1 MTTSG
6 YEVVVLPDSSW
17 RDRSNAVDAIGAV
30 GLRVLDIDTAMESK
44 AICAALMSSQLV
56 PPVVVVAR
64 SDACLMLPAVALS
77 LRTQH
82 RDTAGYVVIDPDAP
96 PATDT
101 WPESPVL
108 VVSSTEA
115 TGTSLRGWP
124 VVRSENDEAAL
135 IARSVGELL
144 QIPRP

>member
-6 YEVVVLPDSSW
+6 YQVVVLPDPSW
-17 RDRSNAVDAIGAV
+17 HDRSTVIDAIRAV
-30 GLRVLDIDTAMESK
+30 GLRVLDVDTAMESK
-44 AICAALMSSQLV
+44 AICAALMSAQLT

-82 RDTAGYVVIDPDAP
+82 KDTSGYVLVDPDAP

-101 WPESPVL
+101 WPESPVS

-135 IARSVGELL
+135 IVRSVGELL
-144 QIPRP
+144 QITQP

>member
-6 YEVVVLPDSSW
+6 YQVAVLPDPSW
-17 RDRSNAVDAIGAV
+17 VGRSETIGAIRTL
-30 GLRVLDIDTAMESK
+30 GLRALDVDTAMESK
-44 AICAALMSSQLV
+44 AICAALISAQLA

-64 SDACLMLPAVALS
+64 GNACLMLPAVALS

-82 RDTAGYVVIDPDAP
+82 KDTSGYVLVDPDAP

-115 TGTSLRGWP
+115 TGTSLRGWTI
-124 VVRSENDEAAL
+124 VRSEGDEPVL
-135 IARSVGELL
+135 VARSIGELL
-144 QIPRP
+144 QLPRS

>member
-1 MTTSG
+1 MTTPG
-6 YEVVVLPDSSW
+6 YQVAVLPDPSW
-17 RDRSNAVDAIGAV
+17 VGRSETMGAIRTL
-30 GLRVLDIDTAMESK
+30 GLRALDVDTAMESK
-44 AICAALMSSQLV
+44 AICAALMSAQFT

-82 RDTAGYVVIDPDAP
+82 KDTSGYVLVDPDAP

-101 WPESPVL
+101 WPESPVS

-135 IARSVGELL
+135 IVRSVGDLL
-144 QIPRP
+144 QITQP

>member
-1 MTTSG
+1 M
-6 YEVVVLPDSSW
+6 LPDASW
-17 RDRSNAVDAIGAV
+17 PDRRAAVDAIDSL
-30 GLRVLDIDTAMESK
+30 GLRVLDVDSASEPK
-44 AICAALMSSQLV
+44 AICAQLIGSSLK
-56 PPVVVVAR
+56 PPIVVIAR
-64 SDACLMLPAVALS
+64 GDSCLMLPAVALS

-82 RDTAGYVVIDPDAP
+82 KDTSGYVLIDPDAP

-124 VVRSENDEAAL
+124 VVRSEGDEAAL
-135 IARSVGELL
+135 IGRAVGELL
-144 QIPRP
+144 QIPQP

>member
-6 YEVVVLPDSSW
+6 FQVAVLPDPSW
-17 RDRSNAVDAIGAV
+17 RDRSEAIDAICSV
-30 GLRVLDIDTAMESK
+30 GLRVLDVDAAMESK
-44 AICAALMSSQLV
+44 VICAGLMGAQLA
-56 PPVVVVAR
+56 PPVVVVA
-64 SDACLMLPAVALS
+64 SGAACLMLPAVALS

-82 RDTAGYVVIDPDAP
+82 KDTSGYVLVDPDAP

-115 TGTSLRGWP
+115 AGPSLRGWS
-124 VVRSENDEAAL
+124 VVRSEDDEADL
-135 IARSVGELL
+135 VARSVGELL
-144 QIPRP
+144 QVPRT

>member
-1 MTTSG
+1 VTTSG
-6 YEVVVLPDSSW
+6 YQVVVLPDPSW
-17 RDRSNAVDAIGAV
+17 RDRSEAIDAIGAV
-30 GLRVLDIDTAMESK
+30 GLRVLDVDTALESK
-44 AICAALMSSQLV
+44 VICAQLIGSPLE
-56 PPVVVVAR
+56 PPIVVVAR
-64 SDACLMLPAVALS
+64 GDACVTLPAVALS

-82 RDTAGYVVIDPDAP
+82 KDTSGYVLVDPDAP

-115 TGTSLRGWP
+115 TGTSLRGWS
-124 VVRSENDEAAL
+124 VVRSDDDEAHL
-135 IARSVGELL
+135 IAQSVGELL